1 MHSFTISQFDPEEGD
16 SEFKVYRQVYAVCL
30 LWDRTLDIY
39 FSVCIKYILFNSCID
54 EESG

>member
-39 FSVCIKYILFNSCID
+39 FSVCIKCILFNSCID